1 MSSKVILVTGANKG
15 IGFEIV
21 RQLSAR
27 GHHVLLAARDP
38 EKGLSAVKQLQ
49 AEKLSASFVPLDIT
63 QDASIVE
70 AVQQVKTH
78 FDKIDVLMNNAA
90 ILLKKDQSL
99 MNGDWSIIE
108 QTIHADAL
116 AQLKVSRAF
125 VPILSN
131 GGKIIMTS
139 SGGGSMTDPVGGW
152 SPAYCISKSLLNA
165 ITRHLAYELEG
176 RRIAVNAFCPGW
188 VKTDMGGRSAPR
200 SVAHG
205 AETGVWLAT
214 NESNAT
220 GKFFRD
226 KKEIPW

>member
-176 RRIAVNAFCPGW
+176 RR
-188 VKTDMGGRSAPR
+188 
-200 SVAHG
+200 
-205 AETGVWLAT
+205 
-214 NESNAT
+214 
-220 GKFFRD
+220 
-226 KKEIPW
+226 